1 MFLLTNHVSVRVSH
15 ALFIWSTGE
24 YKSLCEEKYN
34 HYVFTRKQETMSQS
48 LLKCTICGGDHYI
61 FHCIN
66 KCGVCSGDNRQCS
79 CPAQPPQKRRGRP
92 SRAINS
98 LKISRATKGL
108 KKVRHFGERPREGG
122 PVLPKPTT
130 TESRA
135 CCRVGGTRKR
145 CGGVGQSSA
154 NKVRGHQDSAN

>member
-1 MFLLTNHVSVRVSH
+1 
-15 ALFIWSTGE
+15 
-24 YKSLCEEKYN
+24 
-34 HYVFTRKQETMSQS
+34 MSQR
-48 LLKCTICGGDHYI
+48 LLKCTICGGDHSI

-66 KCGVCSGDNRQCS
+66 KCGVCSGDNRQCF
-79 CPAQPPQKRRGRP
+79 CPAQPPQKRRGRS

-98 LKISRATKGL
+98 LKISRAIKGL

-130 TESRA
+130 AESRA
-135 CCRVGGTRKR
+135 CCQVGRTRKR

-154 NKVRGHQDSAN
+154 NK

>member
-1 MFLLTNHVSVRVSH
+1 
-15 ALFIWSTGE
+15 
-24 YKSLCEEKYN
+24 
-34 HYVFTRKQETMSQS
+34 MSQR
-48 LLKCTICGGDHYI
+48 LLKCTICSGDHSI

-130 TESRA
+130 AESREDS
-135 CCRVGGTRKR
+135 CCRSNSMIDFTIKAVSPNTQTTPLEPLIKISHNN
-145 CGGVGQSSA
+145 V
-154 NKVRGHQDSAN
+154 N